1 MASSGSLLQEY
12 DCSKQLYIQ
21 LLQPRTRG
29 LSNKFEWRYIALYI
43 GSWSS
48 IDSTK
53 NNTVNAFSYYKDNII
68 VVEYQPDEKKVVFRK
83 KDTE

>member
-1 MASSGSLLQEY
+1 MEPILLVQMEVWSSLIL
-12 DCSKQLYIQ
+12 
-21 LLQPRTRG
+21 
-29 LSNKFEWRYIALYI
+29 

-68 VVEYQPDEKKVVFRK
+68 VVEYQPDEKKIVFRK

>member
-1 MASSGSLLQEY
+1 MEHILLVPMEVSSSL
-12 DCSKQLYIQ
+12 
-21 LLQPRTRG
+21 T
-29 LSNKFEWRYIALYI
+29 I

-68 VVEYQPDEKKVVFRK
+68 VIEYQPDEKKIVFRK
-83 KDTE
+83 KDTEETHTL

>member
-1 MASSGSLLQEY
+1 MEPILLAPMEVSSSL
-12 DCSKQLYIQ
+12 
-21 LLQPRTRG
+21 T
-29 LSNKFEWRYIALYI
+29 I

-68 VVEYQPDEKKVVFRK
+68 VIEYQPDEKKIVFRK
-83 KDTE
+83 KDTEETHTL